1 MDNKRKA
8 AGVVYKGAAGTPKT
22 KRFKYPLKALVG
34 QQYEAEFEVICLFFS
49 QGKTMK
55 TILNQDLSPN

>member
-22 KRFKYPLKALVG
+22 KRFKYLIKSL
-34 QQYEAEFEVICLFFS
+34 AEY
-49 QGKTMK
+49 
-55 TILNQDLSPN
+55 